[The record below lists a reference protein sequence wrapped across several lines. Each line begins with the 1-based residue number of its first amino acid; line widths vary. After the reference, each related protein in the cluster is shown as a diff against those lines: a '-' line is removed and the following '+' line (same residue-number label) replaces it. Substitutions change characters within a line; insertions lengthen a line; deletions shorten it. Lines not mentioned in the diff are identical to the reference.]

1 VRLLPGSPFLLSSA
15 PTTPALTSTYPLS
28 LHDALPICD
37 ADVTV
42 PAACASK
49 MPRFTPGEMPRSSA
63 LMISRRSTICPPPI
77 VPTNLQQI
85 TEHRRAVAGE
95 PQTARLA
102 VVAETDRHLCD
113 TETVAVRHVQDLE
126 IETEA

>member
-77 VPTNLQQI
+77 VPTNLQQRSEAH
-85 TEHRRAVAGE
+85 TSELQSRVDLVC
-95 PQTARLA
+95 RLLL
-102 VVAETDRHLCD
+102 EKKTRTH
-113 TETVAVRHVQDLE
+113 TVTQAKH
-126 IETEA
+126 